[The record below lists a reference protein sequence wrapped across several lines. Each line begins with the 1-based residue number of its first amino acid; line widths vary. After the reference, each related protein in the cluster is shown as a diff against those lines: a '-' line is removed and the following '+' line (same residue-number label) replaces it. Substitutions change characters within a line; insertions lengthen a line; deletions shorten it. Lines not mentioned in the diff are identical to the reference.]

1 MILRKVSS
9 KELGQTYSRGADFC
23 GPVNQ
28 RRVSDGSVG
37 WPGIHLWSL
46 ILVSSE
52 RTR

>member
-1 MILRKVSS
+1 MKVRVFLKEKKKILLLMILRKVSS

-37 WPGIHLWSL
+37 
-46 ILVSSE
+46 
-52 RTR
+52 